1 MTYVEINNKRYVAT
15 IGGKM
20 RDRDWDDR
28 ESKYIR
34 AEITYEEAIK
44 NFIDGVNWKIIQ
56 EFEENVI
63 DYIDE
68 RGNEYTKIITKEDV
82 FDNSDYNMAGEI
94 TDHRDGTV
102 TIKMGKPNELEIAM
116 KTIDDILIAMEV

>member
-34 AEITYEEAIK
+34 AEITYDEALA
-44 NFIDGVNWKIIQ
+44 NFVNGVTWNIIQ
-56 EFEENVI
+56 ESEDNIEKVDDKGVRTTETVI
-63 DYIDE
+63 
-68 RGNEYTKIITKEDV
+68 KEDV
-82 FDNSDYNMAGEI
+82 FDNSDFNIAGELI
-94 TDHRDGTV
+94 DHRDGTI
-102 TIKMGKPNELEIAM
+102 TIKMGKPNDIEIAM
-116 KTIDDILIAMEV
+116 STIDEILIAMEG